1 MRELWLRKL
10 FHWQFVFTKIWYN
23 QKQANK
29 AQPKIWSCCDEIMLR
44 DEITGFDGTLQALY
58 FAMLRYSFYFS
69 LRYVMVL
76 CVMVKLYCT
85 FSKLMY
91 VYSQVC
97 EWCPSAWITTTPHH
111 GHAWTRRHQSQ
122 TGTARDL
129 LMWNPVLYGKALH
142 FGALH
147 YVKVQHV
154 WYVKRHK
161 ISKFR
166 NK

>member
-1 MRELWLRKL
+1 MVPYCKVGYVPVR
-10 FHWQFVFTKIWYN
+10 Y
-23 QKQANK
+23 
-29 AQPKIWSCCDEIMLR
+29 
-44 DEITGFDGTLQALY
+44 GTVRYGIVQY
-58 FAMLRYSFYFS
+58 ERLRYGLVRYITSFTFFYVKIYFS

-85 FSKLMY
+85 FSKFMY

-97 EWCPSAWITTTPHH
+97 EWCPSARITTTPHH

-129 LMWNPVLYGKALH
+129 LMWNPVLYGKATLRYCTA
-142 FGALH
+142 FTFPYGVLQYGALH

>member
-1 MRELWLRKL
+1 MVPVPYCKVGYVPVRYGTVL
-10 FHWQFVFTKIWYN
+10 FSTKGYGTVWYV
-23 QKQANK
+23 
-29 AQPKIWSCCDEIMLR
+29 
-44 DEITGFDGTLQALY
+44 TLQALY

-97 EWCPSAWITTTPHH
+97 EWCPSARITTTPHH